1 MAAKKQKVRWDLV
14 GYFPVF
20 NGPEMAAFKKKLFS
34 DVTKLQKKAVK
45 LGALSAKTFAAW
57 EELVLSAEDCDA
69 RFRHF
74 SSYLGC
80 LEAAAPG
87 NKKYVKKARLL
98 PGFAAFEEFELELLR
113 ALTGVSNKVFS
124 EFVKRKKLKPIAY
137 YLRRIRNRIK
147 YGMLTEKEKHAADM
161 KLYSSYSSAGL
172 YDQLMYKLEFEMVWP
187 DKSKKKI
194 PIALGIPLMSDSDR
208 AIGKAAFE
216 GANRAWATIEGS
228 CAYALNSIAG
238 TRLTLDKQRG
248 VPWFMDGALACA
260 GVRSK
265 TLFAMYE
272 DIDKNLGTAREI
284 LKTKAR
290 SMGRKGICI
299 FEREAPPAIT
309 GYPMLTWADGFSKY
323 SDTFD
328 SGYPALGEYYHKFA
342 EKCWMEVRSHDGKRP
357 GALTTDSA
365 VSKEE
370 RVCLSFCDSLRDVS
384 IVDHEMGHAW
394 QSYLMRNMRPW
405 ACNHPMT
412 LAETAAIFAER
423 ILADGGLADKKESGG
438 RKAAIPGADLCSAAA
453 FILDITARFEFEKA
467 FYEERVH
474 GEVTVARLK
483 TLMCKAQRS
492 VYGDA
497 LEPGG
502 EDPLLWASR
511 RHFYRVD
518 VPFYNFPYSL
528 GFLFASALFA
538 RLKGKKPVFRSL
550 YKAFLR
556 MAGRNSAVSLPGS
569 SMGINLGEPSFWAAQ
584 FSGVKASMAE
594 YKKLLAAKSA
604 A

>member
-1 MAAKKQKVRWDLV
+1 MGGKKQNVRWYPA
-14 GYFPVF
+14 GYFTEF
-20 NGPEMAAFKKKLFS
+20 DGPEMAAFKKKLLS
-34 DVTKLQKKAVK
+34 DAARLRNKAAKLSTV
-45 LGALSAKTFAAW
+45 SPNNFTAW
-57 EELVLSAEDCDA
+57 EELVLSAEDCSS

-74 SSYLGC
+74 SSYLGG
-80 LEAAAPG
+80 LEAVDPG
-87 NKKYVKKARLL
+87 NKKYGKKARLIS
-98 PGFAAFEEFELELLR
+98 GFAALEELESELVR

-137 YLRRIRNRIK
+137 YLHRIRNRMK
-147 YGMLTEKEKHAADM
+147 YGMLTEKEKYAADM

-172 YDQLMYKLEFEMVWP
+172 YDQLVGKLEFEMVWP
-187 DKSKKKI
+187 DKSKEKL
-194 PIALGIPLMSDSDR
+194 PIALGISLMSDSDR
-208 AIGKAAFE
+208 AVGKAAFE
-216 GANRAWATIEGS
+216 GANRAWASIEDS

-260 GVRSK
+260 GVRGK

-272 DIDKNLGTAREI
+272 DICKDLGTAREI

-290 SMGRKGICI
+290 SMGRKGIRI
-299 FEREAPPAIT
+299 FEREAAPSKI
-309 GYPMLTWADGFSKY
+309 GYPMLTWGDGFS
-323 SDTFD
+323 
-328 SGYPALGEYYHKFA
+328 
-342 EKCWMEVRSHDGKRP
+342 CWMDVRSHKGKRP
-357 GALTTDSA
+357 GELATDSA
-365 VSKEE
+365 VSEEE

-384 IVDHEMGHAW
+384 IVDYDMGRAW
-394 QSYLMRNMRPW
+394 QSYLMRNLRPW
-405 ACNHPMT
+405 ACKHPLT
-412 LAETAAIFAER
+412 LAGAAAMFAER
-423 ILADGGLADKKESGG
+423 ILADGVLTDKKKSGG
-438 RKAAIPGADLCSAAA
+438 RKAAIPGAGLCSAAA

-467 FYEERVH
+467 FYEERLH
-474 GEVTVARLK
+474 SEVPVARLK
-483 TLMCKAQRS
+483 ALMCKAQRS

-528 GFLFASALFA
+528 GFLFASAILA
-538 RLKGKKPVFRSL
+538 RLKGEGLLFRSQ

-556 MAGRNSAVSLPGS
+556 MSGCNSAVSLPGS

>member
-1 MAAKKQKVRWDLV
+1 MAGKKQNVRWNLA
-14 GYFPVF
+14 GYFTEF
-20 NGPEMAAFKKKLFS
+20 DGTEMAAFKKKLLS
-34 DVTKLQKKAVK
+34 DAAGLRNKAAK
-45 LGALSAKTFAAW
+45 LSAVSPKNFTEW
-57 EELVLSAEDCDA
+57 EELVLSAEDCSS

-74 SSYLGC
+74 SSYLGG
-80 LEAAAPG
+80 LEAVDPG
-87 NKKYVKKARLL
+87 NKKYGKKTRLIS
-98 PGFAAFEEFELELLR
+98 GFAALEELESELLR

-137 YLRRIRNRIK
+137 YLHRIRNRIK
-147 YGMLTEKEKHAADM
+147 YGMLTEKEKYAADM

-172 YDQLMYKLEFEMVWP
+172 YDQLVDKLEFEMVWP
-187 DKSKKKI
+187 DKSKEKL
-194 PIALGIPLMSDSDR
+194 PIALGISLMSDADR
-208 AIGKAAFE
+208 PVGKAAFE
-216 GANRAWATIEGS
+216 GANRAWATIEDS

-248 VPWFMDGALACA
+248 VPWFMDGALVCA
-260 GVRSK
+260 GVRGK
-265 TLFAMYE
+265 TLVAMYK

-290 SMGRKGICI
+290 SMGRKGIRI
-299 FEREAPPAIT
+299 FEREAAPSKI

-342 EKCWMEVRSHDGKRP
+342 EKCWMDVRSHGRKRP
-357 GALTTDSA
+357 GELATDSA
-365 VSKEE
+365 VSAEE
-370 RVCLSFCDSLRDVS
+370 RVCLSFCDSFRDVS
-384 IVDHEMGHAW
+384 IVDHDMGRAW

-405 ACNHPMT
+405 ACKHPMT
-412 LAETAAIFAER
+412 LSEAAAIFAER
-423 ILADGGLADKKESGG
+423 ILPDGVLTDKKKSGG

-467 FYEERVH
+467 FYEERLH
-474 GEVTVARLK
+474 SEVPVARLK
-483 TLMCKAQRS
+483 ALMCKAQRS

-538 RLKGKKPVFRSL
+538 RLKGEKPVFRSK